1 MRIFKLLILLLLIV
15 PATLTAENAE
25 RVNIEAVP
33 LAGQVVPVYPDGV
46 APSKINPDMA
56 CDGEWQGPGALAVT
70 GFYEGN
76 EYYTV
81 YQDPTETGCTNTYP
95 FEVHNVLWTVSN
107 NTPGDLTIS
116 VIPIIYTADLSNPAC
131 PKPGVVWY
139 RGPLYSFVLPASVSG
154 TVNFPITG
162 ACVNGP
168 YFAGIFCPEY
178 IGGGLL
184 NLVIDDGTTPPFLLR
199 QCASYCNY
207 RGRWEDIVLD
217 YGSPGNLKIW
227 SDGVN
232 ADEASCD
239 TCAVM
244 LEPGVDLWLI
254 PRDGN
259 LAYQA
264 ETYFQTFPLPA
275 DFFGPGSDPFD
286 GIIAMQGSPLDT
298 YPINILGSTDAVIER
313 LDSALLP
320 SIGSSDIVDLE
331 IVALSLVSTDPIF
344 VTYMGGMDPEMW
356 DVRLCLSEVPYQ
368 WGYIQLSRECCLGG
382 EFFAEMAFRPRYV
395 FTHPI
400 NGERVYDFGLDGNP
414 HTFSWITGDGIWS
427 TEMHPPYGM
436 NTSPGLVFLDHDCNP
451 STPDI
456 TIGQSSKFMRCE
468 NDIIHSCHFPHPCQ
482 PQCCVGLTGDV
493 DCSGHPGDEEPDISD
508 ITRLIDY
515 LYISH
520 NPLCC
525 AEEADVD
532 VSGGEP
538 DISDITYLIDH
549 LYLSHKALPACP

>member
-1 MRIFKLLILLLLIV
+1 MRKFTLLILFLMLI
-15 PATLTAENAE
+15 PTALYAGDAG
-25 RVNIEAVP
+25 RVFIEAVP
-33 LAGQVVPVYPDGV
+33 VGGEVTSIFPEGTAPVKLEP
-46 APSKINPDMA
+46 AMS
-56 CDGEWQGPGALAVT
+56 CHGEWQGPLAFAIPD
-70 GFYEGN
+70 FYEGN
-76 EYYTV
+76 EYYAV

-95 FEVHNVLWTVSN
+95 FEVQNIIWTVSN
-107 NTPGDLTIS
+107 NTGSDLTIF
-116 VIPIIYTADLSNPAC
+116 VVPIIYTADLEDPFC

-139 RGPLYSFVLPASVSG
+139 RGPVYHFVLPASITG
-154 TVNFPITG
+154 TVNFPMAG
-162 ACVNGP
+162 NCVNGP
-168 YFAGIFCPEY
+168 YFAGIYCPEF

-184 NLVIDDGTTPPFLLR
+184 NLVIDDGVTSPFLVR
-199 QCASYCNY
+199 PCATYCNY
-207 RGRWEDIVLD
+207 LGQWDDLAIE
-217 YGSPGNLKIW
+217 YSFPGNLKLW

-232 ADEASCD
+232 ADEATCD
-239 TCAVM
+239 TCAVV

-286 GIIAMQGSPLDT
+286 GIIAMQGSPLGT
-298 YPINILGSTDAVIER
+298 YPGGVLGPTDAVIER

-320 SIGSSDIVDLE
+320 GIASNDIVDLE
-331 IVALSLVSTDPIF
+331 IIALSLVSTEPIII
-344 VTYMGGMDPEMW
+344 TYMGGMDPEMW
-356 DVRLCLSEVPYQ
+356 DVRLCLSEVPFQ
-368 WGYIQLSRECCLGG
+368 WGYMELLRECCLGG

-395 FTHPI
+395 FTHPVM
-400 NGERVYDFGLDGNP
+400 GERVYDFGLDGNP
-414 HTFSWITGDGIWS
+414 HTFSWITEDGVWT

-436 NTSPGLVFLDHDCNP
+436 NTSPGLVSLDHDCSS

-456 TIGQSSKFMRCE
+456 AIGQSTKFMRCE
-468 NDIIHSCHFPHPCQ
+468 NTITHPCHFPHPCQ

-493 DCSGHPGDEEPDISD
+493 DCSGHPGDAEPDISD

-520 NPLCC
+520 KPLCC

-549 LYLSHKALPACP
+549 LYLSHKALPSCP